1 MAGTVGARSRSPRP
15 RRFRAKGPVGQNGI
29 RKGRRCVQPD
39 MPRRAR
45 VDWDAVHAASPDG
58 LILVRDLLALG
69 VPSSTIAFRC
79 RKNGGVWW
87 RPLLGLVALAR
98 GALTVRQRL
107 VAALLAAG
115 EEAVVTGLA
124 ACRLHGLRQVPEH
137 DEVHVL
143 LTHGLRRASER
154 FLLVER
160 TERMPT
166 VRVLEGIRCAAIHR
180 AVLDAAR
187 RLTRIDEVRALLCEG
202 VQRRMVTV
210 AALRAEIEEGSCRG
224 TALVRTV
231 IVELEDGIRS
241 AAEAWLRELVVGLEG
256 FPTVRWNVDVHRPD
270 GSFVACVDGLVDG
283 VALVLE
289 LHSFAHHADL
299 ETFDATMRRQAE
311 LAAAGFVVVPI
322 TPRELRE
329 DPKGVERKLRAALAK
344 APVRSQPSVAT

>member
-1 MAGTVGARSRSPRP
+1 VS
-15 RRFRAKGPVGQNGI
+15 
-29 RKGRRCVQPD
+29 
-39 MPRRAR
+39 
-45 VDWDAVHAASPDG
+45 AAAPDG
-58 LILVRDLLALG
+58 LVLVRDLLALG
-69 VPSSTIAFRC
+69 VPSSTIAYRC
-79 RKNGGVWW
+79 RKNGGPWW

-98 GALTVRQRL
+98 GTLTVHQRL
-107 VAALLAAG
+107 VGALLAAG
-115 EEAVVTGLA
+115 DEAVVTGLA

-143 LTHGLRRASER
+143 IPHEQRRRSES

-166 VRVLEGIRCAAIHR
+166 ARVLAGIRCAALHR

-187 RLTRIDEVRALLCEG
+187 RLTHVDEVRALLCEA

-210 AALRAEIEEGSCRG
+210 AALRAELEAGSCRG
-224 TALVRTV
+224 AALVRSV

-241 AAEAWLRELVVGLEG
+241 AAEAWLRELVAGLED
-256 FPTVRWNVDVHRPD
+256 FPAVRWNADVQRDD
-270 GSFVACVDGLVDG
+270 GSFLARVDGLVAG
-283 VALVLE
+283 VALVIE

-311 LAAAGFVVVPI
+311 LAAAGFVVVTV

-329 DPKGVERKLRAALAK
+329 DPKGVERKLREAAAR
-344 APVRSQPSVAT
+344 APARVSAVR